1 MLSVK
6 FTFTTNRYHATQWGR
21 HVNEGVLEWPPSPW
35 RILRGIVATWRRA
48 LPDLPP
54 EHVVPILEA
63 LAAERPGYRLPM
75 AASGHTRHYMPY
87 NEGRKERTTLVI
99 DSFVAIKPREPLFVI
114 WPETD
119 LSLKQLEILDAILR
133 KMPYLG
139 RAESWVEAEVMS
151 ECQACLNSFALDSG
165 SMPEGDWEIV
175 RTLVPKPKIKL
186 KDLLIETSDLRRV
199 GRVDPE
205 GAEWWVYVR
214 KQDCFNEFR
223 AKRETVPF
231 DSKAVDIQVIRF
243 ALAGPVLPNVCD
255 TLRWGDLARKSVMA
269 QFGRQNEGKSSPTL
283 SGKDI
288 SGSPLQGHPH
298 AFYLP
303 TDEDSDGRLDHLT
316 IWAPT
321 GLGDREFHAAT
332 SIRTLNLGN
341 GGGKVQVAYQAHGEV
356 KDFVEVVPSLFGSSK
371 HWRSLTPYVLTRH
384 VKFRGP
390 RDESGRKRIVD
401 GPEDQI
407 RREVRKR
414 WSESPD
420 LVKAERFPEGAHQLQ
435 PIKAGVSR
443 GYRPIE
449 FFRFRRRGSNG
460 GGAFNFEIEFDEPV
474 SGPIALGFACHFG
487 LGLFVPIQT

>member
-6 FTFTTNRYHATQWGR
+6 FTFTANRYHATQWGR

-48 LPDLPP
+48 LPDLSP
-54 EHVVPILEA
+54 EQVVPILEA
-63 LAAERPGYRLPM
+63 LAAERPGYSLPM

-87 NEGRKERTTLVI
+87 HEGRKERTTLVI
-99 DSFVAIKPREPLFVI
+99 DSFVAIKPGEPLFVV

-119 LSLKQLEILDAILR
+119 LSPKQLEILDAILR

-151 ECQACLNSFALDSG
+151 ESPTCLNSFALDSG

-175 RTLVPKPKIKL
+175 RTLVPNPKIKL

-214 KQDCFNEFR
+214 KQDCFSEFR

-269 QFGRQNEGKSSPTL
+269 QFGRAK
-283 SGKDI
+283 
-288 SGSPLQGHPH
+288 
-298 AFYLP
+298 
-303 TDEDSDGRLDHLT
+303 
-316 IWAPT
+316 
-321 GLGDREFHAAT
+321 
-332 SIRTLNLGN
+332 
-341 GGGKVQVAYQAHGEV
+341 
-356 KDFVEVVPSLFGSSK
+356 
-371 HWRSLTPYVLTRH
+371 
-384 VKFRGP
+384 
-390 RDESGRKRIVD
+390 
-401 GPEDQI
+401 
-407 RREVRKR
+407 
-414 WSESPD
+414 
-420 LVKAERFPEGAHQLQ
+420 
-435 PIKAGVSR
+435 
-443 GYRPIE
+443 
-449 FFRFRRRGSNG
+449 
-460 GGAFNFEIEFDEPV
+460 
-474 SGPIALGFACHFG
+474 
-487 LGLFVPIQT
+487 